1 MNACATNLDKLG
13 APKVKVGSS
22 SRRQHN
28 DVLIK
33 GEKAPILNSSFLSM
47 WLNIDLK
54 PCKMV
59 VKYMWVPTQR
69 ERPQ

>member
-1 MNACATNLDKLG
+1 MTCLYDMNACATNLDKLG

-33 GEKAPILNSSFLSM
+33 GEKAPILNSSFYLC
-47 WLNIDLK
+47 D
-54 PCKMV
+54 
-59 VKYMWVPTQR
+59 
-69 ERPQ
+69 

>member
-1 MNACATNLDKLG
+1 MNACATNFDKLG
-13 APKVKVGSS
+13 APKVKLGSS

-28 DVLIK
+28 DVSRK
-33 GEKAPILNSSFLSM
+33 GEKAPILNSSFFV

-59 VKYMWVPTQR
+59 VKYMWMPTQR

>member
-22 SRRQHN
+22 SKGNTN

-33 GEKAPILNSSFLSM
+33 GEKAPILNSSFYLC
-47 WLNIDLK
+47 D
-54 PCKMV
+54 
-59 VKYMWVPTQR
+59 
-69 ERPQ
+69 

>member
-33 GEKAPILNSSFLSM
+33 GEKAPILNSSF
-47 WLNIDLK
+47 IY
-54 PCKMV
+54 V
-59 VKYMWVPTQR
+59 IKY
-69 ERPQ
+69 

>member
-22 SRRQHN
+22 PRRQHN

-33 GEKAPILNSSFLSM
+33 GEKAPILNSSFYLC
-47 WLNIDLK
+47 D
-54 PCKMV
+54 
-59 VKYMWVPTQR
+59 
-69 ERPQ
+69 